1 MISKEQVLAAVAEKI
16 EADGNF
22 IVELTVGADNDI
34 RLVVDGDNGI
44 PISYCEEL
52 DAMVETRLD
61 RDKEDYSLEVS
72 SAGIGAELK
81 VTRQFRKNIG
91 NKVEVT
97 MPNGAWIRGT
107 LVDADDEG
115 FDIETEEK
123 RKVEGQKKKQTF
135 TTVTRY
141 NRADVKMVRDIVE
154 F

>member
-1 MISKEQVLAAVAEKI
+1 MISKEQVLEAVSQKI
-16 EADGNF
+16 SDDGNF
-22 IVELTVGADNDI
+22 IVELTISTDNDI

-52 DAMVETRLD
+52 DALIETALD
-61 RDKEDYSLEVS
+61 RDKEDYALEVP

-97 MPNGAWIRGT
+97 MPNGSWIRGI
-107 LVDADDEG
+107 LLDADDEG
-115 FDIETEEK
+115 FDIQTEEK

-135 TTVTRY
+135 TNVTHYLRS
-141 NRADVKMVRDIVE
+141 DVKMVRDIVE